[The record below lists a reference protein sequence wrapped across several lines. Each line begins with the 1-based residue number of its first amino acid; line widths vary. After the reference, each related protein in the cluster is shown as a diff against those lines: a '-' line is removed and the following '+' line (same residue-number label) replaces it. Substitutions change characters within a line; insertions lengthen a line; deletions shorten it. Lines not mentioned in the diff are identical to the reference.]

1 MTQRIG
7 VLGGSFDPI
16 HLGHLLIAE
25 EARRALQLDTVVFVP
40 AGVQWMKEGIDVAP
54 AAARLDM
61 TRLAIEG
68 NDGFQVSDVEVIRP
82 GPSYTVET
90 IEVLRAGAWREAEV
104 FFILGQDA
112 LAGVGDWKR
121 PEDLIRLCQLA
132 VMPRVDAPPIDLA
145 KLGGVVQGMADRVT
159 VLGEA
164 PRLEISSSALRR
176 RLGRRE
182 SVRYLVPDAVVDYIV
197 RTGLYRTATTALPT
211 S

>member
-25 EARRALQLDTVVFVP
+25 EARRALRLDSVVFVP
-40 AGVQWMKEGIDVAP
+40 AGVQWMKEGSDVAP
-54 AAARLDM
+54 ATARLDM
-61 TRLAIEG
+61 TRLAVQG
-68 NDGFQVSDVEVIRP
+68 NDGFQVSDVEVTRP

-121 PEDLIRLCQLA
+121 PEDLIRLCRLA
-132 VMPRVDAPPIDLA
+132 VMPRVDAPPIDL
-145 KLGGVVQGMADRVT
+145 KNLGELAPGLADRVT
-159 VLGEA
+159 VLADA
-164 PRLEISSSALRR
+164 PRLEISSSELRR

-182 SVRYLVPDAVVDYIV
+182 SVRYLVPDVVVDYIL
-197 RTGLYRTATTALPT
+197 RTGLYRTATTVLPA